1 MSTSTYVG
9 RDAEGGPALPD
20 EKQEN
25 KPILRVS
32 DLVINDEHITVSI
45 DENLKNASRKM
56 LNAKVSIALV
66 LDGEQ
71 RVVGVLR
78 SNDILDRVLEG
89 LAPEKTPVSAIMI
102 RDFIKI
108 KIDEDLSKL
117 APKLKKTEQKHIVVV
132 DGSGK
137 YKGYFSLNDLRHSRE
152 ILSKM
157 GYNPFEEA

>member
-1 MSTSTYVG
+1 
-9 RDAEGGPALPD
+9 
-20 EKQEN
+20 
-25 KPILRVS
+25 
-32 DLVINDEHITVSI
+32 
-45 DENLKNASRKM
+45 M
-56 LNAKVSIALV
+56 LNSKVSIALV
-66 LDGEQ
+66 LDAEQ

-89 LAPEKTPVSAIMI
+89 LAPEKTPVSTVMI

-108 KIDEDLSKL
+108 KIDEDLAKM
-117 APKLKKTEQKHIVVV
+117 APKLRKTEQKHIVVV
-132 DGSGK
+132 DAAGK